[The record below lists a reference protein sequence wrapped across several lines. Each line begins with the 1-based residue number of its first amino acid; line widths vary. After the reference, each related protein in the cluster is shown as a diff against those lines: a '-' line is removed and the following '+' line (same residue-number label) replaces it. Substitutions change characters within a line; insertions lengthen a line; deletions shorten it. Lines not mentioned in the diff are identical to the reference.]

1 MLTLTLP
8 LHLLIAASF
17 RSSYFPVKITVP
29 DSRIDNTITDL
40 SNDDT
45 VLLPEITSLLNN
57 SGLGLMKLKMH
68 TDGLS
73 ISSPSKCH
81 NAYDFILVLVHLKLL

>member
-1 MLTLTLP
+1 MHDLHIIWKCLLAESSDMLTLTFP

-68 TDGLS
+68 TDGPS
-73 ISSPSKCH
+73 VSSR
-81 NAYDFILVLVHLKLL
+81 F